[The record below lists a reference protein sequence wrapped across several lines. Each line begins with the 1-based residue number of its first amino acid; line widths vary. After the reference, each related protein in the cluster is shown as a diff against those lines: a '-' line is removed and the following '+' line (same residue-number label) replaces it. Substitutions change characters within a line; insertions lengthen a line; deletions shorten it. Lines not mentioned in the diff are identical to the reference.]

1 MRPNKTDFNL
11 FPTPVTHWRGL
22 LKTIE
27 VQPIVDFCKD
37 YKSGQHN
44 MLEGDAVCS
53 SGSTRPLSHTDSI
66 LREIDKTLG
75 LDLSEALEDVL
86 NRYAKQYGI
95 QPVTLTNSWFNLQ
108 SEGSVLRQH
117 NHPFSVI
124 SAALFVNA
132 PKNCS
137 KLYFENPNP
146 HIEFNYRLDEK
157 GRNESLYEYWHF
169 EPESGDLVIFPSW
182 LKHGSMYEKNNSTD
196 RLVISV
202 NAVRKTD

>member
-1 MRPNKTDFNL
+1 MRANKTDFNL

-27 VQPIVDFCKD
+27 VQSIVDFCKN

-124 SAALFVNA
+124 SAALFVNCVMTFDMTGVEVLVGIA
-132 PKNCS
+132 VLVGVEVLVGIDVLVGEEVKVGIDN
-137 KLYFENPNP
+137 
-146 HIEFNYRLDEK
+146 I
-157 GRNESLYEYWHF
+157 SLY
-169 EPESGDLVIFPSW
+169 L
-182 LKHGSMYEKNNSTD
+182 
-196 RLVISV
+196 
-202 NAVRKTD
+202 

>member
-1 MRPNKTDFNL
+1 M
-11 FPTPVTHWRGL
+11 
-22 LKTIE
+22 
-27 VQPIVDFCKD
+27 
-37 YKSGQHN
+37 
-44 MLEGDAVCS
+44 
-53 SGSTRPLSHTDSI
+53 
-66 LREIDKTLG
+66 
-75 LDLSEALEDVL
+75 
-86 NRYAKQYGI
+86 
-95 QPVTLTNSWFNLQ
+95 TNSWFNLQ

-157 GRNESLYEYWHF
+157 GRDESLYEYWHF

-202 NAVRKTD
+202 NSVRKTD

>member
-37 YKSGQHN
+37 YQSGQHN

-66 LREIDKTLG
+66 LNEIDKTLG

-95 QPVTLTNSWFNLQ
+95 QPVTLTNS
-108 SEGSVLRQH
+108 
-117 NHPFSVI
+117 PI
-124 SAALFVNA
+124 LF
-132 PKNCS
+132 
-137 KLYFENPNP
+137 
-146 HIEFNYRLDEK
+146 
-157 GRNESLYEYWHF
+157 
-169 EPESGDLVIFPSW
+169 
-182 LKHGSMYEKNNSTD
+182 
-196 RLVISV
+196 
-202 NAVRKTD
+202 